1 MAKQETVANIL
12 KNIEQ
17 NWPESFEKY
26 SPPKLRIHRLHD
38 YFQQDLEK
46 VISQH
51 ALQHA
56 DFGVLTTLRR
66 AGEPFCLSPT
76 ELYSSMLL
84 SSGGLTK
91 VLTRVTTAGLVE
103 RVDNPEDKRSKLV
116 QLTEEG
122 RVLIDGIIQEL
133 HLVDQQRLKVLSQE
147 EKQQLDGLLEKML
160 TAWE

>member
-17 NWPESFEKY
+17 NWPESFEQH
-26 SPPKLRIHRLHD
+26 SPPILRIHRLHD
-38 YFQQDLEK
+38 YLQQDLAQ
-46 VISQH
+46 VIEQY
-51 ALQHA
+51 ALQSA
-56 DFGVLTTLRR
+56 DFGVLATLRR
-66 AGEPFCLSPT
+66 GGEPFCLSPT

-91 VLTRVTTAGLVE
+91 VLTRVTKAGWVE

-116 QLTEEG
+116 QLTVAG
-122 RVLIDGIIQEL
+122 RVLIDEIIQEL
-133 HLVDQQRLKVLSQE
+133 HRNNQRKLTALSKE
-147 EKQQLDGLLEKML
+147 EQQQLDALLAKML

>member
-17 NWPESFEKY
+17 NWPESFEQH
-26 SPPKLRIHRLHD
+26 SPPILRIHRLHD
-38 YFQQDLEK
+38 YLQQDLAL
-46 VISQH
+46 VIEQYS
-51 ALQHA
+51 LQSA
-56 DFGVLTTLRR
+56 DFGVLATLRR
-66 AGEPFCLSPT
+66 GGEPFCLSPT

-91 VLTRVTTAGLVE
+91 VLTRVTKAGWVE

-116 QLTEEG
+116 QLTVAG
-122 RVLIDGIIQEL
+122 RVLIDKIIQEL
-133 HLVDQQRLKVLSQE
+133 HRNNQRKLTALSKE
-147 EKQQLDGLLEKML
+147 EQQQLDGLLAKML